1 MTIDIFSIEPTKV
14 SRDLRGKVVILY
26 GEPKVGKTTNA
37 TKFPKPLLVAFE
49 KGYSA
54 LSGVKAVPIQKW
66 SDFKKVLK
74 QLADPRAHDI
84 YETVVLDTLDIA
96 YSLAEK
102 YICQREGVDDIST
115 IPYGKGYSL
124 VKKEFEEALRSIPLM
139 DYGLVMISHAE
150 PKTFTDEE
158 GQEYT
163 KITPTLPKRPRQ
175 IALGMADII
184 GYAKN
189 IEKDGETKSIL
200 FLRGTPRFEAGSR
213 FKYTPP
219 YIPFTYDALV
229 NAIADAIEKE
239 GNETGQITD
248 EHINLYK
255 DTEQYTFDEIKQQA
269 TEIIQ
274 QLMSKDEKNASKITK
289 IIEEHLGK
297 GRKLAEATDEQM
309 EMVVLIVDDLK
320 DLLNE

>member
-54 LSGVKAVPIQKW
+54 LSGVRAVPIQKW

-102 YICQREGVDDIST
+102 YICQREGVDDISA

-150 PKTFTDEE
+150 PKTFVDEE

-189 IEKDGETKSIL
+189 IEKDGETKSVL

-219 YIPFTYDALV
+219 YIPFTYEALV

-255 DTEQYTFDEIKQQA
+255 DTEQYSFDEIMKQA

-274 QLMSKDEKNASKITK
+274 KLMSKDEKNAAKITK

-297 GRKLAEATDEQM
+297 GRKLAEATEEQI
-309 EMVVLIVDDLK
+309 EMVSLIVDDLK
-320 DLLNE
+320 DLLN